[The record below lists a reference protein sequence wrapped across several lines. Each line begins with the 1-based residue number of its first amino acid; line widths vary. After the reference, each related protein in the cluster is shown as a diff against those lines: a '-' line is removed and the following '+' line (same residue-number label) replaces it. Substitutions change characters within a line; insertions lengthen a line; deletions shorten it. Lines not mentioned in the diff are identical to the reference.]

1 MSRFRSTSVRRWAAW
16 LAVVGLLFQAGL
28 SAWHAAAMFG
38 FVAGQSDGQAQ
49 AAMMCHKAAFGTLD
63 ERDGSQPAAKN
74 CSCCLGLI
82 SLAASLAAA
91 SDVRHVLAAEV
102 KILARSHD
110 VTAGRHPL
118 APEIRGPPHLV

>member
-1 MSRFRSTSVRRWAAW
+1 MSRFRSRSVRRGAAC
-16 LAVVGLLFQAGL
+16 LAVMGLLFQAGL

-38 FVAGQSDGQAQ
+38 LVAGQSDGHAQ
-49 AAMMCHKAAFGTLD
+49 AAMMCHKATFGALD
-63 ERDGSQPAAKN
+63 EGNGSQPAAKN

-91 SDVRHVLAAEV
+91 SDMRHAPTAEV
-102 KILARSHD
+102 EILARSYD
-110 VTAGRHPL
+110 VNSGRHPL